1 MTSRLTVRIV
11 VAVIGVVVIG
21 YIIHLQSQIASLEGR
36 LAQSGT
42 PGAAAPAAAPPR
54 EGHAPQQAPASQSQV
69 PQSQPPRAPAEPRTL
84 TASQR
89 EAMIVRLGGRNNPDA
104 PPVWFATVPNNREAA
119 EFQRQLQAVFEEAG
133 WQVKGNAPIKFA
145 MKAGIYLFSADEEPP
160 PYVAN
165 ANDALEAAGFT
176 VSAGRGYR
184 EFYRQKKEEN
194 PSWVGIELA
203 PDQTYVIAIGRQPE
217 DAPGA

>member
-1 MTSRLTVRIV
+1 MTSRLTVRVV

-36 LAQSGT
+36 LAQSGA
-42 PGAAAPAAAPPR
+42 PGAAPPR
-54 EGHAPQQAPASQSQV
+54 ERAAAPAQAPAAQSQA
-69 PQSQPPRAPAEPRTL
+69 PRAAGEPRTL

-104 PPVWFATVPNNREAA
+104 PPVWFATVPNNPEAA
-119 EFQRQLQAVFEEAG
+119 EFQRQLKAVFEEAG
-133 WQVKGNAPIKFA
+133 WQVKGNATIKFS
-145 MKAGIYLFSADEEPP
+145 MKAGIFVFAADEDPP
-160 PYVAN
+160 PYVGN

-176 VSAGRGYR
+176 ISAGRGYR

-194 PSWVGIELA
+194 PSWIGIELA
-203 PDQTYVIAIGRQPE
+203 PEQTYVIAIGRQPE
-217 DAPGA
+217 DVPGT